1 MAKLDL
7 EWLQVF
13 VEVYK
18 TRSISRAAERLGIAQ
33 ANASIALN
41 KLRRHFDDRLF
52 SRTSR
57 GMEPT
62 PRAERIYPELQEVL
76 ARLDAARDGVQE
88 FVPAEAERSF
98 RICITDIS
106 EIVLLPRLVNHL
118 SQVAPGVRIDA
129 ENISQASPGRL
140 EAGDVDLAIGFMP
153 DLEAGFY
160 QQTLFEQDFVCLAA
174 VGHPRIRSAPS
185 RRAFLAE
192 GHIVVTTSGTG
203 HSIVDKVLAKQGIDL
218 RVVLRLASFL
228 GVARIVAQTELLVV
242 VPRLLGETLALQE
255 PIQVLDPPVP
265 LPTYGVKQ
273 HWHERFHADAGH
285 AWLRKTFA
293 ELFGEPER
301 KRGGRASRAAAE
313 QSHPTL

>member
-7 EWLQVF
+7 EWLPVF

-18 TRSISRAAERLGIAQ
+18 TRSISRAARQLGIAQ

-41 KLRRHFDDRLF
+41 KLRLHFNDRLF

-76 ARLDAARDGVQE
+76 ARLGAARDGTQE
-88 FVPAEAERSF
+88 FIPADAHRSF
-98 RICITDIS
+98 RVCVTDIS

-118 SQVAPGVRIDA
+118 SRVAPHVRI
-129 ENISQASPGRL
+129 EVEKISEATPARL

-153 DLEAGFY
+153 HLEAGFY

-174 VGHPRIRSAPS
+174 AKHPRIRSSPT

-192 GHIVVTTSGTG
+192 GHIVVTSSGTG
-203 HSIVDKVLAKQGIDL
+203 HSVVDKVLAKEGIDR
-218 RVVLRLASFL
+218 RVVLQLASFL

-255 PIQVLDPPVP
+255 RIQVLDPPVP
-265 LPTYGVKQ
+265 LPVYGVKQ

-285 AWLRKTFA
+285 VWLRQTFA
-293 ELFGEPER
+293 ELFSQPAR
-301 KRGGRASRAAAE
+301 KRNRRSSRSAT
-313 QSHPTL
+313 SLNH